1 MTKAEALR
9 LFGAPVRGPVCSLLD
24 GMEEYQKNAQMNE
37 ILAVLV
43 HMYYEETL
51 NRKLAVDVVDQI
63 RTDYLLFHGLI
74 PATNESERRWCAQSA
89 RQYSQL
95 LYGNV
100 QVDGEFRH
108 RAEDYIRLIIM
119 LLHAA
124 AAVPPAH
131 LSASRAT

>member
-1 MTKAEALR
+1 MTKAEAQK
-9 LFGAPVRGPVCSLLD
+9 LFGTAPARPVNSPLD

-51 NRKLAVDVVDQI
+51 NRKLAVGVVDQI
-63 RTDYLLFHGLI
+63 LSDYLLFHGLKL
-74 PATNESERRWCAQSA
+74 ATMETERRWCTQSA
-89 RQYSQL
+89 RRYSQL
-95 LYGNV
+95 LYGDV

-119 LLHAA
+119 LLHATA
-124 AAVPPAH
+124 EVPPAH